1 MQRNYTRRELEM
13 KKVKEEARIAKIAR
27 KAESRKAKDAKITQ
41 NTTNASQGSSQPP
54 LNNITQQSG
63 QAQTQ
68 PTTEPHSVGIST
80 LSTALAMSAVASRW
94 TWTRFRSACCCMSI
108 QNADGDH

>member
-1 MQRNYTRRELEM
+1 MQRNYTRKELEM
-13 KKVKEEARIAKIAR
+13 KKGKEEARIAKIA
-27 KAESRKAKDAKITQ
+27 RKAKDAKITQ
-41 NTTNASQGSSQPP
+41 NTTNASQGSSRPP
-54 LNNITQQSG
+54 LNNITQKSG

-94 TWTRFRSACCCMSI
+94 TWTRFRSACCCLSV